1 VTLWPATVTVPVRPV
16 VAAFAPTVS
25 VTVPPPL
32 PLVGLAAIHAAPL
45 VAVQLHP
52 AVVATET

>member
-1 VTLWPATVTVPVRPV
+1 
-16 VAAFAPTVS
+16 
-25 VTVPPPL
+25 VPPPL